1 MEGLRRS
8 GRGIIIGTNK
18 PRRSPAYIG
27 CARHHPSERYPSKLE
42 TNISIG
48 CFAMLQGR
56 LPVVCAFR
64 FPIPSSNSKSSAIY
78 ILGVYFF
85 YLISVCHCFSVRRC
99 FINFL
104 NDGIYYSGFCS
115 SLYDRGGRLI
125 MSASACGL
133 CRCLRLLYRTHVQT
147 VCHGHAGGG
156 LANSRLPCA
165 GPPGARG
172 PQRPAQRPLVSVGP
186 PQACTYPAQEAP
198 SVCLSD

>member
-1 MEGLRRS
+1 MRWLSRLAHVHAAQCNHRNNTCVYGAGPSSSVFSQRRISIVLSSLSSCIQYSSLFRKEPAVLRMEGLRRS
-8 GRGIIIGTNK
+8 GRGIIIETNK

-99 FINFL
+99 FINFF
-104 NDGIYYSGFCS
+104 NDRNDSGFC
-115 SLYDRGGRLI
+115 
-125 MSASACGL
+125 
-133 CRCLRLLYRTHVQT
+133 
-147 VCHGHAGGG
+147 
-156 LANSRLPCA
+156 
-165 GPPGARG
+165 
-172 PQRPAQRPLVSVGP
+172 
-186 PQACTYPAQEAP
+186 
-198 SVCLSD
+198 

>member
-1 MEGLRRS
+1 MQCNHRNNTCVYGAGPSSSVFSQRRISIVFSSPSSCIQYSSLFRKEPAVLRMEGLRRS
-8 GRGIIIGTNK
+8 GRGIIIETNK

-99 FINFL
+99 FINFF
-104 NDGIYYSGFCS
+104 NDGMI
-115 SLYDRGGRLI
+115 
-125 MSASACGL
+125 
-133 CRCLRLLYRTHVQT
+133 
-147 VCHGHAGGG
+147 
-156 LANSRLPCA
+156 CA
-165 GPPGARG
+165 PVF
-172 PQRPAQRPLVSVGP
+172 L
-186 PQACTYPAQEAP
+186 
-198 SVCLSD
+198 